1 MQSKQ
6 FLLTEAGGTEVTIR
20 LWVRYSNELAAQR
33 LANKPFTVFLA
44 RGGLGLRLTN
54 QFTQRI
60 MRPCSRRDDGVRS
73 LDCNFPLVHSCHQ
86 GNVVLVLEARGSF
99 GKRREQSPRHN
110 WSEQQTRGNLHLPVA
125 VAVQCAGDDSKVGGT
140 DIPTCISTWIR
151 EMRRVCQIVSFASHF
166 QLEALAHRKGA
177 E

>member
-1 MQSKQ
+1 MQSKAI
-6 FLLTEAGGTEVTIR
+6 FIDGGARCGGYDPLIVS
-20 LWVRYSNELAAQR
+20 YSNELTAQR

-44 RGGLGLRLTN
+44 RRGLGLRLTN

-60 MRPCSRRDDGVRS
+60 MRPCFRRDDGVLS
-73 LDCNFPLVHSCHQ
+73 LDCNFPLVHGCHQ